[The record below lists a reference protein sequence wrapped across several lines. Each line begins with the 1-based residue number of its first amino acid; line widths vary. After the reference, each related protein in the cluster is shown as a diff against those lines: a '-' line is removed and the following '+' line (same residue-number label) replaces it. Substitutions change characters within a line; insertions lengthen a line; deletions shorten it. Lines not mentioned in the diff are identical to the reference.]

1 MADNAPT
8 PRPVAK
14 GDATDA
20 QMRSGKVYG
29 VFGPS
34 KEKRS
39 LRRLPGL
46 IGDSLKLVWSAG
58 RREFLATAA
67 LQILNGL
74 ALVVQLLLVR
84 RLLVD
89 ILAGQR
95 TGAGFH
101 PVVIDLAILGGV
113 FLVTNFS
120 SSIQNELQRIL
131 SELVNR
137 QTAARVLDVAIAAP
151 LEAFETPE
159 FHDRLARA
167 DMGAGMRPFQITQ
180 SLLGMVGAAAGVIG
194 ILVALFLLQPVL
206 IILLLLA
213 LFPTWLIAAVGSR
226 AFYDFSFGMT
236 PNDRRRAYVR
246 WTMTRRD
253 SAKEVIAFGLGPFLR
268 RMWEQLYAERIAEL
282 RKLVRRRVVMAL
294 VGSVATAL
302 LTVGPV
308 VVLAYLVVSGRMSLA
323 QAVAGAT
330 AMFLVRPSLS
340 GLVFS
345 ATQLYESSLFL
356 EDYADFLR
364 LKPALD
370 AARPARPAPRGFR
383 RLAVEEVTFTYPS
396 RTDPAVQRV
405 SLEIAQGEV
414 VALVGENGSGKT
426 TLAKLLCGLYSP
438 QSGRILWDGQDIAAM
453 DPVELRRSIAVIFQD
468 FVQYMLLAG
477 QNIGVGRH
485 ERFEDREGIQQAALQ
500 SGADPFLTGL
510 PRGYDTLLGPEWE
523 GGSELSAGQWQR
535 VALARAFFRDAPF
548 IILDEPTAALDARS
562 EHELFE
568 SIRTL
573 TRGRSVLLISHR
585 FSTVRS
591 ADRIY
596 VLREGEIVECGTHA
610 ELMAK
615 SGLYAD
621 LFSLQA
627 SSYWDHGGPRSQRNL
642 SGLQPERDGPG

>member
-1 MADNAPT
+1 MPDPAA
-8 PRPVAK
+8 A

-20 QMRSGKVYG
+20 QFRRGKVYE
-29 VFGPS
+29 VFGQS
-34 KEKRS
+34 KQKRS

-46 IGDSLKLVWSAG
+46 ITESLKLVWSSG
-58 RREFLATAA
+58 PREFLATAG

-74 ALVVQLLLVR
+74 ALVIQLLLVQ
-84 RLLVD
+84 RLLGD

-95 TGAGFH
+95 RGAGFR
-101 PVVIDLAILGGV
+101 PVVIDLAILGGA
-113 FLVTNFS
+113 FLVTSFS

-151 LEAFETPE
+151 LAAFETPD

-180 SLLGMVGAAAGVIG
+180 SLVGMVGAAAGVIG

-213 LFPTWLIAAVGSR
+213 LVPTWLIAVVGSR
-226 AFYDFSFGMT
+226 AFYEFSFGMT

-268 RMWEQLYAERIAEL
+268 RMWERLYAERIAEL
-282 RKLVRRRVVMAL
+282 RKLVRRRVLMAL
-294 VGSVATAL
+294 VGSLATAL

-308 VVLAYLVVSGRMSLA
+308 AVLAYLVVRGRMSLP
-323 QAVAGAT
+323 QALAGAT
-330 AMFLVRPSLS
+330 AMILLRPSLG

-345 ATQLYESSLFL
+345 AAQLYESSLFL
-356 EDYADFLR
+356 EDYAGFLR

-370 AARPARPAPRGFR
+370 ATPASRPAPVGFR
-383 RLAVEEVTFTYPS
+383 RLAVEGVTFSYPS
-396 RTDPAVQRV
+396 GTRPAVHNV

-438 QSGRILWDGQDIAAM
+438 QSGRILWDGQDIATL
-453 DPVELRRSIAVIFQD
+453 DHSDLRRSIAIIFQD
-468 FVQYMLLAG
+468 FVQYMMLAG

-485 ERFEDREGIQQAALQ
+485 ERFDDREGIRQAALQ

-596 VLREGEIVECGTHA
+596 VLREGEIVERGTHA
-610 ELMAK
+610 ELMTER
-615 SGLYAD
+615 GLYAD
-621 LFSLQA
+621 LFTLQA
-627 SSYWDHGGPRSQRNL
+627 SPYWETVAPPPTA
-642 SGLQPERDGPG
+642 PERPRF